1 MMRSRLGRIITA
13 ILVACAV
20 DACGYHLQG
29 ATELPDVMSV
39 TLIDAPDPHTDFV
52 RGLNR
57 SLADNGV
64 QVTQDLDAATAVLI
78 VHHDLFG
85 ERILT
90 VSAENEPLEYELFH
104 TVSYE
109 LRVDGKAVLP
119 TETLTRRR
127 NYTYSRTDIL
137 GKRQEGQILRE
148 AIADDLVRTITRR
161 LATVG
166 PARLEPG

>member
-1 MMRSRLGRIITA
+1 MMRSRPRRIITA

-64 QVTQDLDAATAVLI
+64 QVTQDLDAATARRTGQWQI
-78 VHHDLFG
+78 ASAGIRCDRCRSGRNPGCSTG
-85 ERILT
+85 ERQC
-90 VSAENEPLEYELFH
+90 SAF
-104 TVSYE
+104 
-109 LRVDGKAVLP
+109 RQRQAV
-119 TETLTRRR
+119 
-127 NYTYSRTDIL
+127 
-137 GKRQEGQILRE
+137 
-148 AIADDLVRTITRR
+148 A
-161 LATVG
+161 
-166 PARLEPG
+166 

>member
-1 MMRSRLGRIITA
+1 MMGSRPDRIVAVIVA
-13 ILVACAV
+13 ACAV
-20 DACGYHLQG
+20 SACGYHLQG
-29 ATELPDVMSV
+29 ATQFPDVMSV
-39 TLIDAPDPHTDFV
+39 TLIEAPDPHTDFV

-57 SLADNGV
+57 SLADKGV
-64 QVTQDLDAATAVLI
+64 QVTQDLDEATAVLI
-78 VHHDLFG
+78 IYRDLPG

-127 NYTYSRTDIL
+127 NYTYSETDIL
-137 GKRQEGQILRE
+137 GKRQEGQIIKK

-161 LATVG
+161 LGTLD
-166 PARLEPG
+166 PARLGTG

>member
-1 MMRSRLGRIITA
+1 M
-13 ILVACAV
+13 
-20 DACGYHLQG
+20 
-29 ATELPDVMSV
+29 
-39 TLIDAPDPHTDFV
+39 
-52 RGLNR
+52 
-57 SLADNGV
+57 
-64 QVTQDLDAATAVLI
+64 
-78 VHHDLFG
+78 
-85 ERILT
+85 
-90 VSAENEPLEYELFH
+90 SAENEPLEYELFH

>member
-1 MMRSRLGRIITA
+1 MMGNRPGRIVA
-13 ILVACAV
+13 VILATCATS
-20 DACGYHLQG
+20 ACGYQLQG

-39 TLIDAPDPHTDFV
+39 TLIEAPDPHTDFV

-57 SLADNGV
+57 SLQNGGV
-64 QVTQDLDAATAVLI
+64 QVTQNLDEATAVLI
-78 VHHDLFG
+78 IHRDLSG

-119 TETLTRRR
+119 METLTRRS
-127 NYTYSRTDIL
+127 NYTYSETDIL
-137 GKRQEGQILRE
+137 GKRQEGQILKK

-161 LATVG
+161 LGTLD
-166 PARLEPG
+166 PARLGPG